1 MLLNTPPKQ
10 SPWCKFAVFNLGF
23 RIFFLAAT
31 TFAALSMLL
40 WGGGF
45 FTPQVY
51 FNLFQPSNHIPS
63 IYWHA
68 HEMLFG
74 YAVVLIA
81 GFTLTA
87 VKNWTHQQTPYGI
100 RLCLLFTTWLIARI
114 GFNSKLI
121 PIEITAIF
129 DLIFGFWLT
138 YEFTKPIIKARQWK
152 QISLA
157 SKVLF
162 IALFNVLFYLGVVGI
177 VPNGQWLGILGGLL
191 IAISLVITM
200 GRRIIAFFIEKG
212 VDGHFV
218 AKNPVWIDRWGLAIY
233 LLFTV
238 FALFMPLS
246 IWLTLSALALFIMHS
261 IRLKGWYTPLLWAK
275 PLLWSLWLGY
285 AGITLGFLLYALTPY
300 QPYLL
305 SLALH
310 SFAIGGFGLIGSG
323 MMARVSL
330 GHSGRNVFEPPKI
343 VGGIFAL
350 IGLSYL
356 FRVVLPGFFPEQFGL
371 WIGIAQIGWILGF
384 ALFIFTYFKMLTTP
398 RIDGQWG

>member
-1 MLLNTPPKQ
+1 MLLTPPPKQ
-10 SPWCKFAVFNLGF
+10 NPWCKFAVFNLGF

-31 TFAALSMLL
+31 TFAVLSMLL
-40 WGGGF
+40 WGGAF

-51 FNLFQPSNHIPS
+51 FNLFQPFPHIPS

-74 YAVVLIA
+74 YAIALIA

-87 VKNWTHQQTPYGI
+87 VKNWTHQQTPYSI
-100 RLCLLFTTWLIARI
+100 RLCVLFTTWLIARI
-114 GFNSKLI
+114 GFNTQII
-121 PIEITAIF
+121 PIEITVFF
-129 DLIFGFWLT
+129 DLVFGFWLT
-138 YEFTKPIIKARQWK
+138 YEFTKPIMKTRQWK
-152 QISLA
+152 QVSLA
-157 SKVLF
+157 FKMLL
-162 IALFNVLFYLGVVGI
+162 ITLFNTLFYLGMIGI
-177 VPNGQWLGILGGLL
+177 IPNGQWLGILGGLL
-191 IAISLVITM
+191 IVIALVITM

-218 AKNPVWIDRWGLAIY
+218 AKNPIWIDRWGLVIY
-233 LLFTV
+233 LLFTL
-238 FALFMPLS
+238 FALFMPQS

-261 IRLKGWYTPLLWAK
+261 IRLKGWYTPLLWGK

-285 AGITLGFLLYALTPY
+285 AGITVGFLFYALTPY

-310 SFAIGGFGLIGSG
+310 SFALGGLGLIGTG

-343 VGGIFAL
+343 VGIIFAL

-356 FRVVLPGFFPEQFGL
+356 FRVVLPGLLPEQFGL

-384 ALFIFTYFKMLTTP
+384 ALFVFTYFKMLTTP